1 MLWSSGLSV
10 RQATSSLETVEMC
23 WIGDTFLPLGLIR
36 SILTSVGWFLSRSE
50 CGRGLWPTYPSL
62 YVFILNI
69 YRTRA
74 WLRHRS
80 ETRVHSRVYLG
91 VPPSPSLTKTEGNEA
106 GMLILHGN
114 HRKHYLRD

>member
-10 RQATSSLETVEMC
+10 RLATSSLETVEMC
-23 WIGDTFLPLGLIR
+23 WIGDTFLPRGLIC

-62 YVFILNI
+62 YVFVLNV

-74 WLRHRS
+74 WYRS

-91 VPPSPSLTKTEGNEA
+91 VPPSPSLTKTEG
-106 GMLILHGN
+106 
-114 HRKHYLRD
+114 K